1 MTIEKTFQGA
11 VKISTIYKGY
21 LITQQYFGYTKKE
34 AKQLFRQYL
43 REL

>member
-1 MTIEKTFQGA
+1 MTIERTIQG
-11 VKISTIYKGY
+11 IRLSTIHKGY
-21 LITQQYFGYTKKE
+21 LVTQHYIGYTRKE